1 MILPSPR
8 TYAGWLAVVRILTGA
23 IWLIHA
29 IPKFMNGDAFLPPGG
44 FFPTYLQQGISTTA
58 GPYHDFMV
66 GVVQP
71 NAMIFAQLA
80 RFGEL
85 LVGISL
91 VLGLFTRLGGFFGIL
106 LPLNYMAVR
115 GVLAAVSGWASPDAA
130 IALLSAINLVLP
142 TGRIAGFDGLR
153 TPRAARRPLVTAEV
167 VPERPLDR
175 PTASPPPP
183 P

>member
-1 MILPSPR
+1 MILPSSR
-8 TYAGWLAVVRILTGA
+8 TYGGWLAMVRVLTGA

-29 IPKFMNGDAFLPPGG
+29 IPKFRNGAAFLPPNG
-44 FFPTYLQQGISTTA
+44 FFPNYLQQGITTTV

-66 GVVQP
+66 NVVSP
-71 NAMIFAQLA
+71 NAMIFAQLV

-91 VLGLFTRLGGFFGIL
+91 LLGLFSRLGGFFGVV

-115 GVLAAVSGWASPDAA
+115 GAVGTLSGWGSPDASL
-130 IALLSAINLVLP
+130 ALLSAISLVMP

-153 TPRAARRPLVTAEV
+153 TRRVVRRPAVRPEV
-167 VPERPLDR
+167 VPEPPLDR
-175 PTASPPPP
+175 PSASR
-183 P
+183 

>member
-8 TYAGWLAVVRILTGA
+8 TYAGWLAAVRILTGA

-29 IPKFMNGDAFLPPGG
+29 VPKFLHGATFLPPNG
-44 FFPTYLQQGISTTA
+44 FFAQYLQQGIASTS

-66 GVVQP
+66 GVIGP
-71 NAMIFAQLA
+71 NAAIFAELV

-91 VLGLFTRLGGFFGIL
+91 VLGLFARLGGFFGIV

-115 GVLAAVSGWASPDAA
+115 GAVGTLSGWGSPDASL
-130 IALLSAINLVLP
+130 ALLSAISLVLP
-142 TGRIAGFDGLR
+142 TGRVSGFDGLR
-153 TPRAARRPLVTAEV
+153 TPRAPRRPAVVAEV
-167 VPERPLDR
+167 VPERPLDG
-175 PTASPPPP
+175 PHAPP
-183 P
+183 